1 MKQRYRI
8 IALLVFSIAWAPW
21 IDSIRGQQAKK
32 AESSVDN
39 EFVMLDVALNEIGTT
54 YGYYFT
60 IEEALQGSMNRIESQ
75 RIQRL
80 TRGSDAKQE
89 LDELVRLIPDVTYKI
104 DEENPKIVHI
114 IDAKLTQTKGYALDD
129 RIKDIN
135 FSGTVFG
142 LVGEIA
148 KQGIRVTSQGLVDF
162 AEFPMTDFKTHVV
175 VKGEGMSVRRAL
187 SDFVPLEKR
196 SPRLIWIAR
205 TKPGPEETSYV
216 RFLLDPTAKHP

>member
-8 IALLVFSIAWAPW
+8 IALLVVSIAGTPW
-21 IDSIRGQQAKK
+21 IESIKGQQAQNMV
-32 AESSVDN
+32 SSADN
-39 EFVMLDVALNEIGTT
+39 QFVLLDDALNEIGTT

-60 IEEALQGSMNRIESQ
+60 LEEALQDGMIANRIESQ

-114 IDAKLTQTKGYALDD
+114 IDAKLTHTKGYALDD

-162 AEFPMTDFKTHVV
+162 AEFPMTDF
-175 VKGEGMSVRRAL
+175 
-187 SDFVPLEKR
+187 
-196 SPRLIWIAR
+196 
-205 TKPGPEETSYV
+205 
-216 RFLLDPTAKHP
+216 